1 MSTDLTRREDRI
13 GFACAAGAAILYGSA
28 YPATAVAL
36 RSFTPIGVAAL
47 ACTIALPF
55 VIAFGWLGW
64 LPRPAYRGLGDPARL
79 IRLTILALLGGL
91 LFIAAVNSAVAL
103 SGPTVTGFVAP
114 LYAIAAAVL
123 AVPLLGE
130 PIRPR
135 TIVAFAVALV
145 GTALLAGAA
154 PQVGSLAGV
163 VLALAAA
170 VSFGLYMVLAR
181 RWSERYALDGT
192 LLTVANLIGRG
203 PVLLAVELVRSPS
216 TLIPADPD
224 PAAVAAVLVIAFGA
238 SSTANLLLIASVRR
252 VPAARSSAALLLTPV
267 TSAILGVMVLDDTLA
282 PIQVIGGILTVIGIG
297 IGAGALSARTR
308 WFAGA

>member
-1 MSTDLTRREDRI
+1 MSSDLTRRNDRL
-13 GFACAAGAAILYGSA
+13 GFAAAAGAAILYGSA
-28 YPATAVAL
+28 YPATSVAL

-55 VIAFGWLGW
+55 VIALGFTGW
-64 LPRPAYRGLGDPARL
+64 LPRPDYRGISEPARFV
-79 IRLTILALLGGL
+79 RLVALALLGGL
-91 LFIAAVNSAVAL
+91 LFIALVNSAVAL

-135 TIVAFAVALV
+135 TIVAFAIALV

-154 PQVGSLAGV
+154 PGVGSVTGV

-181 RWSERYALDGT
+181 RWSERYGLDGT

-203 PVLLAVELVRSPS
+203 PVLLAVELVR
-216 TLIPADPD
+216 PAGSIVPVDPD
-224 PAAVAAVLVIAFGA
+224 PAAVAAILVIAFGA

-252 VPAARSSAALLLTPV
+252 VAAARSSAALLLTPIA
-267 TSAILGVMVLDDTLA
+267 SASIGVVVLGDTMA
-282 PIQVIGGILTVIGIG
+282 PIQVVGGVLTVVGIG
-297 IGAGALSARTR
+297 IGAGALAPRVR
-308 WFAGA
+308 WLTGP